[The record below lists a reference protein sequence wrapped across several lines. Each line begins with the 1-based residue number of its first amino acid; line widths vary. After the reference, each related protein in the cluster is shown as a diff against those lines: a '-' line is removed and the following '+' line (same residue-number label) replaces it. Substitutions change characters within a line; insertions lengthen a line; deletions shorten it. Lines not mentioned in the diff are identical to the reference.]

1 MDNRENEMTKLTK
14 NEMESINIEKINEA
28 VSFLEQKGINEPLVG
43 VVLGTGLHQI
53 IELLENPS

>member
-1 MDNRENEMTKLTK
+1 MTKLTK